1 MPPEKKFP
9 HFKKIRL
16 TDELMRGITEFR
28 LAHRDGDG
36 PHAPYMTEQEG
47 PSGGLSRRGSKLSQS
62 LRDLP
67 ELRSA
72 A

>member
-36 PHAPYMTEQEG
+36 PHAPYMTEQEAIRRLIAA
-47 PSGGLSRRGSKLSQS
+47 GLARA
-62 LRDLP
+62 
-67 ELRSA
+67 SA
-72 A
+72 KNGR